1 MVEKGEISS
10 CSYKTIVQIP
20 PFSTIL
26 GITLTFHMRYTQS
39 TKIPTLSQHG
49 YAPSMH
55 SFFLSLNCSACRWRE
70 VHWVLWPTTPITPK
84 WSLFISR
91 NSQLRKTS
99 PRKGRSYARDYLSD
113 FSARPV
119 KISTKKRNIRQIW
132 TTVLVDGRG
141 FDFGSDFFSSF
152 FSSFFFSF
160 FFFFFIFFYFFFFLA

>member
-55 SFFLSLNCSACRWRE
+55 SFFLSPTVPPVDEGRCTGYFDLQPLSHRSEVSSSAETVNYGRRAPERVDLTPETICPILVADLWGSPQKRRIFCKYKPRFFWWS
-70 VHWVLWPTTPITPK
+70 WVR
-84 WSLFISR
+84 FR
-91 NSQLRKTS
+91 VR
-99 PRKGRSYARDYLSD
+99 
-113 FSARPV
+113 
-119 KISTKKRNIRQIW
+119 
-132 TTVLVDGRG
+132 
-141 FDFGSDFFSSF
+141 
-152 FSSFFFSF
+152 F
-160 FFFFFIFFYFFFFLA
+160 FFFFFLFFLFFFCRFFCLTELRTN